1 MSEKA
6 SIQQYYREYVEQ
18 MGKRPKWLFRFLEAT
33 QLQQEQFDNH
43 YQTLA
48 DLEIDI
54 WDDVAQQVLS
64 VLQQDSEYPAY
75 SSAEKLL
82 AYYFTLLQT
91 LSEHQTTFEG
101 MIGSS
106 RTWGVLPQYLRQFRD
121 HYLDYIASLVEE
133 GIEEGSIASRFT
145 LSNYYKRGLWWQCL
159 FILNYW
165 SNDDSTDK
173 SASDEAVERAV
184 VLSFELM
191 GHNAVDSA
199 IGLGKFLLNKTRT

>member
-6 SIQQYYREYVEQ
+6 NIRKQYRQYVAE
-18 MGKRPKWLFRFLEAT
+18 MGKRPKWLFRFLEYA
-33 QLQQEQFDNH
+33 QLEQELFES
-43 YQTLA
+43 YYLTLA
-48 DLEIDI
+48 DLEADI
-54 WDDVAQQVLS
+54 WDDVAQQVAAILRK
-64 VLQQDSEYPAY
+64 DSEYPAY

-82 AYYFTLLQT
+82 SYYFTLLQT
-91 LSEHQTTFEG
+91 LSEHQATFEG
-101 MIGSS
+101 MISSS

-121 HYLDYIASLVEE
+121 HYLNYIGLLVEE

-165 SNDDSTDK
+165 SDDTSTEK

-191 GHNAVDSA
+191 GHNAVDST
-199 IGLGKFLLNKTRT
+199 IGLGKFLLKKTRT